1 MSPSPLFSQPTL
13 PTLPSEQTW
22 QNLQHCFNVWQA
34 EGLSSGPA
42 SLVQLLAAGQP
53 WVECS
58 LTTVGQRHSLL
69 ADLGQLL
76 PGFQRA
82 ISELVKLP
90 DSAEMFAIWMD
101 SLALRLLKSEAE
113 EQIVSIHIPNAPWHG
128 FRRRFNLL
136 GRPERQ
142 RLLQTLPTTSQAPKI
157 PVESLAPDA
166 QWVELW
172 ESVSSGI
179 PADSMPT
186 EWHRFL
192 PADDDEELGCPNII
206 LSRESKQHSL
216 EPLGRWLF
224 RAAAVQEKSRTDAG
238 NFELFLP
245 SWVIPK
251 RPDLL
256 LKELD
261 GVVDRLG
268 GLPGEEQLQEI
279 LGSLR
284 HHYNPFEDSI
294 IAAPN
299 TREIL
304 ALAREW
310 GGKDAHI
317 EGLAGISS
325 LRSGNADEA
334 RMAYSRLLNR
344 ATNRKDVALA
354 LANLGGLDL
363 VTPEG
368 MRNAEPML
376 REALKLNPWSGVAK
390 RSMEVLESRSGQI
403 LNSRGEIL

>member
-1 MSPSPLFSQPTL
+1 MSPSPLSSQ

-22 QNLQHCFNVWQA
+22 LNLQHCFNAWQA
-34 EGLSSGPA
+34 DGLSSGPA
-42 SLVQLLAAGQP
+42 CLVQLLAAGQP

-58 LTTVGQRHSLL
+58 LIVVGQRHSLL
-69 ADLGQLL
+69 TDLGQLL

-82 ISELVKLP
+82 ISELQKLP
-90 DSAEMFAIWMD
+90 ESSEIFSLWMD
-101 SLALRLLKSEAE
+101 SLTLRLLKSEAE
-113 EQIVSIHIPNAPWHG
+113 EDSVSLHIPNAPWHG

-136 GRPERQ
+136 ERPKRQ
-142 RLLQTLPTTSQAPKI
+142 RLLQTLPATSLAPKI
-157 PVESLAPDA
+157 SIETLAPDA

-172 ESVSSGI
+172 ESVSSGV
-179 PADSMPT
+179 PSASMPT

-206 LSRESKQHSL
+206 LSRESEEHSL

-224 RAAAVQEKSRTDAG
+224 RAAAVQERARTDAG

-261 GVVDRLG
+261 GIVNRLG
-268 GLPGEEQLQEI
+268 GMPGEEQLQEI
-279 LGSLR
+279 IGSLR

-294 IAAPN
+294 IAAPT

-304 ALAREW
+304 ALARQW

-325 LRSGNADEA
+325 LRSGSADEA
-334 RMAYSRLLNR
+334 RMAYSRLLNK
-344 ATNRKDVALA
+344 ATDRKDVALA

-368 MRNAEPML
+368 IRNAEPML

-390 RSMEVLESRSGQI
+390 GNMELLR
-403 LNSRGEIL
+403 LNVIFANRGEVK